1 MDTEPPATQPSAG
14 GRKTVVLSLLVGLAF
29 AAGALGVTLLVSAQD
44 QRGEHAGG
52 ADAPGLGPVSG
63 AESMALPATE
73 LLGFGDD
80 AAPVRLADFRGR
92 PLVVNFWASWCAP
105 CVAEMPELQ
114 EVSEAV
120 AGQAT
125 VLGVNYRDP
134 DHDAARAFVDELGIT
149 YELASDPA
157 GDFLNAVRGIG
168 MPTTLLVDEAGTI
181 VYRHTGILDEDQL
194 SDLLERYLGVEA

>member
-29 AAGALGVTLLVSAQD
+29 AAGALGVTMLVSAQD
-44 QRGEHAGG
+44 RGGPAGS

-63 AESMALPATE
+63 AESMPMPATE
-73 LLGFGDD
+73 LPGFGED
-80 AAPVRLADFRGR
+80 AAPVALAAFRGT

-114 EVSEAV
+114 DMSEAL
-120 AGQAT
+120 AGRAT

-134 DHDAARAFVDELGIT
+134 DHDAARAFVDELAIT
-149 YELASDPA
+149 YELASDPT

-181 VYRHTGILDEDQL
+181 VYRHTGILDEEQL
-194 SDLLERYLGVEA
+194 SDLMERYLGIEA